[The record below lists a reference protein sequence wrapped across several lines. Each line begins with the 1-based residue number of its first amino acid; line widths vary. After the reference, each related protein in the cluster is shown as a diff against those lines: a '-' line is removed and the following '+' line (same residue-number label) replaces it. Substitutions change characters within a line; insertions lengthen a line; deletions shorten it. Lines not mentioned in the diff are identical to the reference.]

1 MFAKINHHSGEF
13 VINNID
19 GVNIES
25 HSIGTGFEFD
35 NLNDYLEAK
44 KLIINEIDVFGHEEL
59 RVVFYDKNK
68 MLKVTAGTTYT
79 INVNITK

>member
-1 MFAKINHHSGEF
+1 MFATINHHSGELI
-13 VINNID
+13 INDIN

-35 NLNDYLEAK
+35 NINDYLEAK

-59 RVVFYDKNK
+59 RVVFYDKTK
-68 MLKVTAGTTYT
+68 TLKVIAGTTYT
-79 INVNITK
+79 INIKITK

>member
-1 MFAKINHHSGEF
+1 MFAKINHHSGEL

-44 KLIINEIDVFGHEEL
+44 ELLKMQINTFGHEEL

-68 MLKVTAGTTYT
+68 TLKVTAGTTYT
-79 INVNITK
+79 INIKITK

>member
-1 MFAKINHHSGEF
+1 MLAEIKHHSGEF
-13 VINNID
+13 RINNID
-19 GVNIES
+19 SVNVES
-25 HSIGTGFEFD
+25 YSTGTGFEFD

-44 KLIINEIDVFGHEEL
+44 KLIINEIDVFGPEEL

-68 MLKVTAGTTYT
+68 MLKVTAGTTYI

>member
-1 MFAKINHHSGEF
+1 MFAKINHHSGELI
-13 VINNID
+13 INNIN

-35 NLNDYLEAK
+35 NINDYLEAK

-59 RVVFYDKNK
+59 HVVFYDKTK
-68 MLKVTAGTTYT
+68 TLKVTAGTTYT
-79 INVNITK
+79 INIKITK

>member
-1 MFAKINHHSGEF
+1 MLAEIKHHSGEF
-13 VINNID
+13 RINNID
-19 GVNIES
+19 SVNVES
-25 HSIGTGFEFD
+25 YSTGMGFEFD

-44 KLIINEIDVFGHEEL
+44 KLIINEIDVFGPEEL

-68 MLKVTAGTTYT
+68 MLKVTAGTTYI